1 MEPERQFVTLG
12 DTGRY
17 RRENDYCRL
26 SSNQYL
32 DLAAAIAPVVTA
44 APYPCDAFLM
54 QRKYGIPT
62 LLFGP
67 CGGGAHNPDDFV
79 ETCPLLQTAEVLLT
93 TALEW
98 CGQAG
103 DRTASARSE
112 PAIERAAQRRKIIK
126 RSPKAVIK

>member
-12 DTGRY
+12 DTGRC

-26 SSNQYL
+26 SFNQYL

-54 QRKYGIPT
+54 QRKYGIAT

-67 CGGGAHNPDDFV
+67 CAVVGPTILMILSKLVHCYKRLKFCSKRLSSGAAK
-79 ETCPLLQTAEVLLT
+79 L
-93 TALEW
+93 
-98 CGQAG
+98 
-103 DRTASARSE
+103 
-112 PAIERAAQRRKIIK
+112 AIERHQRGLNP
-126 RSPKAVIK
+126 RSNVQRSAEKS